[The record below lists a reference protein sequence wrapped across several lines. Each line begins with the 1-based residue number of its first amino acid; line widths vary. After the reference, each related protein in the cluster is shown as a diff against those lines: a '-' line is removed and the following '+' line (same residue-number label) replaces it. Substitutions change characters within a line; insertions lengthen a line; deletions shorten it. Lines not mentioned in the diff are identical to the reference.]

1 MKSINTVKSRSYL
14 LMWRAHAGSLQSLTL
29 SGFAGAHG
37 RHFTD
42 AVFDTF
48 GAAYAS
54 ASTQDRFGEFFFWV
68 FKHCNS
74 QCEA

>member
-1 MKSINTVKSRSYL
+1 MKNINTVRQRLYF
-14 LMWRAHAGSLQSLTL
+14 LMLWRACAGSLQSLTL

-54 ASTQDRFGEFFFWV
+54 AATQDRFGEV
-68 FKHCNS
+68 FNS
-74 QCEA
+74 